1 MARVEPPHVSALG
14 IPPAG
19 FSSALPRGVRR
30 VVAVG
35 GGRPGVGHSVLSV
48 NLAVY
53 LAQLGRKVVLID
65 SDGASGSLHAMLG
78 VELVEKI
85 VAPADPFVEEV
96 LEPVP
101 TGVPGLSLVPQ
112 EYTQHSTLPLRPGRK
127 PRWAKGLRLLDAD
140 YVILD
145 LGGGTAPAALD
156 LFLSADFGLCPTAPD
171 PPSVEATYRFL
182 KALFQRQLRRHL
194 LKDRFRTRQL
204 ERALSQLPP
213 LPSPIELIRTLYKYD
228 SATADAAVSHVASLR
243 TFLVTNGTRLRQ
255 DVELGRSMADL
266 SERYLG
272 VRLEYM
278 GHVEHDDAIWLSVVR
293 RRPLLLDNPTSKSAK
308 NLERIAR
315 RVVAVATA
323 RDALARPDSE
333 GNLPAFREDHETS
346 LYDVLWTHR
355 GASDE
360 ELRRAY
366 KRQRDVFEPGS
377 LPMSS
382 LLSGDRLARDRA
394 RVEEAQETLLDPM
407 RRRAYD
413 LTFFAA
419 DSERDQ
425 KRRPEADGAILAERA
440 LLREELAH
448 EIHPQTEFSGELL
461 RRVRESQGVEL
472 EDIARRT
479 KIARIHLEAIESD
492 DFSKLPAEVYTR
504 GFVSQVARILG
515 LDATQATRTYIR
527 RYKAHQKAHREP

>member
-1 MARVEPPHVSALG
+1 MARVEPPYASAEGL
-14 IPPAG
+14 PPAG

-53 LAQLGRKVVLID
+53 LAQLGRKVVLVD
-65 SDGASGSLHAMLG
+65 ADGASGSLHAMLG
-78 VELVEKI
+78 VE
-85 VAPADPFVEEV
+85 PAERIEPRDPFVDEA
-96 LEPVP
+96 LEPIP
-101 TGVPGLSLVPQ
+101 TAVPGLGLVPQ
-112 EYTQHSTLPLRPGRK
+112 EYTQYSTVPLRPGRK

-145 LGGGTAPAALD
+145 LGGGTAPASLD

-171 PPSVEATYRFL
+171 PPSVEASYCFL
-182 KALFQRQLRRHL
+182 KALFQRQLRRYL
-194 LKDRFRTRQL
+194 LKDRYRMRQL
-204 ERALSQLPP
+204 ERALGQLPP
-213 LPSPIELIRTLYKYD
+213 LPSPIDLVRTLAKYD
-228 SATADAAVSHVASLR
+228 AATADAALSHLAALR

-255 DVELGRSMADL
+255 DVELGPTMADL

-278 GHVEHDDAIWLSVVR
+278 GHIEHDDAIWLSVVR

-323 RDALARPDSE
+323 RDALPRQDSDQSALDFKQE
-333 GNLPAFREDHETS
+333 SETS

-366 KRQRDVFEPGS
+366 KRQREVFEPGS

-382 LLSGDRLARDRA
+382 LLRGDRLARDRA

-413 LTFFAA
+413 LTFFASDPA
-419 DSERDQ
+419 SDHR
-425 KRRPEADGAILAERA
+425 RRPEADGAILAERA

-448 EIHPQTEFSGELL
+448 EIHPQTEFSGVLL
-461 RRVRESQGVEL
+461 RRVRESQGIEL

-479 KIARIHLEAIESD
+479 KIARVHLEAIEEEA
-492 DFSKLPAEVYTR
+492 FSKLPAEVYTR
-504 GFVSQVARILG
+504 GFVTQIARILG

-527 RYKAHQKAHREP
+527 RYKAHHKAQRET

>member
-1 MARVEPPHVSALG
+1 MARVEPPHASDLG
-14 IPPAG
+14 LPPAA

-65 SDGASGSLHAMLG
+65 SDGANGSLHAMLG
-78 VELVEKI
+78 VEPAEKLVS
-85 VAPADPFVEEV
+85 ADPFAEEA
-96 LEPVP
+96 LEPIA
-101 TGVPGLSLVPQ
+101 TGVPGLALVPQ
-112 EYTQHSTLPLRPGRK
+112 EYTQYSTLPLRPGRK
-127 PRWAKGLRLLDAD
+127 PRWAKGLRMLDAD

-145 LGGGTAPAALD
+145 LGGGTAPASLD

-171 PPSVEATYRFL
+171 PPSVEASYRFL

-194 LKDRFRTRQL
+194 LKDRYRMRQL
-204 ERALSQLPP
+204 ERALGQLPP
-213 LPSPIELIRTLYKYD
+213 LPSPIELLRTLAKYD
-228 SATADAAVSHVASLR
+228 AAAADAAFSQLASLR
-243 TFLVTNGTRLRQ
+243 CFLVTNGTRLRQ
-255 DVELGRSMADL
+255 DVELGRTMADL

-323 RDALARPDSE
+323 RDALARQESDSAS
-333 GNLPAFREDHETS
+333 LDFREERETS

-366 KRQRDVFEPGS
+366 KHQREVFEPGS

-382 LLSGDRLARDRA
+382 LLRGERLARDRA
-394 RVEEAQETLLDPM
+394 RVEEASETLLDPM

-413 LTFFAA
+413 LTFFAD
-419 DSERDQ
+419 DSARDQ

-448 EIHPQTEFSGELL
+448 ELHPQTEFSGELF
-461 RRVRESQGVEL
+461 RRVRESQGIEI

-479 KIARIHLEAIESD
+479 KIARLHLEAIESE
-492 DFSKLPAEVYTR
+492 DFGKLPAEVYTR

>member
-14 IPPAG
+14 LPPAG

-65 SDGASGSLHAMLG
+65 SDGANGSLHAMLG
-78 VELVEKI
+78 VELTEK
-85 VAPADPFVEEV
+85 VTTVDPLVEET
-96 LEPVP
+96 LEPIS
-101 TGVPGLSLVPQ
+101 TGVPGLALVPQ

-145 LGGGTAPAALD
+145 LGGGTAPASLD

-171 PPSVEATYRFL
+171 PPSVEASYRFL

-194 LKDRFRTRQL
+194 LKDRYRMRQL
-204 ERALSQLPP
+204 ERALGQLPP
-213 LPSPIELIRTLYKYD
+213 LPTPIDLIRTLGKYD
-228 SATADAAVSHVASLR
+228 AVTADAAMSHLMALR
-243 TFLVTNGTRLRQ
+243 TFLITNGTRLRQ

-323 RDALARPDSE
+323 KGTVGRQDSE
-333 GNLPAFREDHETS
+333 AAVPDFRDERETS

-366 KRQRDVFEPGS
+366 KRQREVFEPGS
-377 LPMSS
+377 LPMSA
-382 LLSGDRLARDRA
+382 LIQGERLARDRA

-419 DSERDQ
+419 DSERDP

-448 EIHPQTEFSGELL
+448 EINPQTEFSGELL

-479 KIARIHLEAIESD
+479 KIARIHLEAIEND
-492 DFSKLPAEVYTR
+492 DFKKLPAEVYTR

-527 RYKAHQKAHREP
+527 RFKAHQKAHREP